1 MMSSGER
8 LSISRT
14 KKMNRMQLE
23 QLLSVSQ
30 VSKRFDLYENP
41 SHRLWDI
48 FVPQK
53 RPKRNEYWALK
64 NINFSVGKGETV
76 AIVGRNGSGK
86 STLLQLV
93 CSTLHPTQGSIKVS
107 GKIAAL
113 LELGSGFNLQ
123 FTGRENVY
131 LYASILGM
139 DYAQTQDIYPEIVRF
154 ADIGQFIDYPLNT
167 YSSGMVVRL
176 AFATAI
182 HMLPDLLVIDEA
194 LAVGD
199 TAFQQKCLN
208 QIRKMQRSGISIL
221 LVTHSNNAV
230 IEYCDRALYLR
241 DGELLLDGSTRE
253 VVKQY
258 SEDIVD
264 EEKLQL
270 SLQGQLTPEALVNH
284 LPSNVRNVKAKST
297 LEILKVELVDIEN
310 KPTTVFQ
317 FGEKISI
324 LIHIVAQ
331 KTIDKPCSGIQL
343 SSLDGIVLWSC
354 TTEAIDQ
361 SFPALQIGASCI
373 RWEVKANFSGNRYIV
388 SLGLGEIVSGEYK
401 RHHRLEHATHFDVL
415 PEPQLGVGWLAPL
428 PKFIPH
434 GA

>member
-1 MMSSGER
+1 MR
-8 LSISRT
+8 WRT
-14 KKMNRMQLE
+14 SYAKKMDRMQLE
-23 QLLSVSQ
+23 QLVSVSQ

-41 SHRLWDI
+41 SHRLWD
-48 FVPQK
+48 FFAPQK
-53 RPKRNEYWALK
+53 RTKRNEYWALK

-93 CSTLHPTQGSIKVS
+93 CSILYPTQGSIKVL

-113 LELGSGFNLQ
+113 LELGSGFNFQ

-139 DYAQTQDIYPEIVRF
+139 DYARTQDIYPEIVKF

-208 QIRKMQRSGISIL
+208 QIRKMQKSGISIL
-221 LVTHSNNAV
+221 LVTHSSNTV

-241 DGELLLDGSTRE
+241 HGELLLDGGTRE
-253 VVKQY
+253 VIKQY
-258 SEDIVD
+258 SEDTVD
-264 EEKLQL
+264 EERSQL
-270 SLQGQLTPEALVNH
+270 SPKGRLTPLLIGDQLTSYTHDEEENKV
-284 LPSNVRNVKAKST
+284 
-297 LEILKVELVDIEN
+297 LEIVKIELMDMN
-310 KPTTVFQ
+310 NQPASVFQ
-317 FGEKISI
+317 YGEKISVM
-324 LIHIVAQ
+324 IHITSQ
-331 KTIDKPCSGIQL
+331 KNIDKPCSGIQL
-343 SSLDGIVLWSC
+343 SSVDGIVLWSC
-354 TTEAIDQ
+354 TTQVIDQ
-361 SFPALQIGASCI
+361 SFPALQAGENCI
-373 RWEVKANFSGNRYIV
+373 RWNIKANFSGNRYIL

-401 RHHRLEHATHFDVL
+401 RRHRLEYAAHFDVL
-415 PEPQLGVGWLAPL
+415 PEPQLGGGWLAPL
-428 PKFIPH
+428 PEFISN